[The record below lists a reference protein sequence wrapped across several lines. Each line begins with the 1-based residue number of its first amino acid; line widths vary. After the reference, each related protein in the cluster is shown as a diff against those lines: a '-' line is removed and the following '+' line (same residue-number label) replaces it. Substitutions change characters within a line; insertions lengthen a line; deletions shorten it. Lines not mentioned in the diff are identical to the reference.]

1 MIAAFGGGKASPA
14 PTPSATPTAGDAAA
28 SGSFHLLGKLT
39 HFLDPNH
46 FWGAVGL
53 GIAFLIFGLML
64 SWILRRFMRTL
75 IDHDPNE
82 RIDRMT
88 INFLQHLATFVMWIV
103 LVLIFSHVVPSLNK
117 LTTSLL
123 AGVSIVSVVIGFA
136 AQSTLGNLVSGISL
150 VIYKPFRRGDRLQI
164 NTPTGLET
172 GIVEDLSLGYT
183 VLRTFDNRRIVLSN
197 GTIANQIMINLSS
210 VDLRVMVSPTLSI
223 GYDADID
230 KARAIALELAEAHD
244 QVVEVVGC
252 PVVNLGASSVD
263 LSLRAWCADA
273 ATAKAVEFD
282 LLETIKKRFD
292 AEGIEI
298 PYAYQNLILSGK
310 VGLDARGDEE
320 TSAPPDAAAPKP

>member
-1 MIAAFGGGKASPA
+1 MIALDASASPSPA
-14 PTPSATPTAGDAAA
+14 PSVSPSPSSETSWHWLAE
-28 SGSFHLLGKLT
+28 LT
-39 HFLDPNH
+39 HYLDPSH

-53 GIAFLIFGLML
+53 GIVFLVFGLVL
-64 SWILRRFMRTL
+64 SGAIRRTLKAL

-88 INFLQHLATFVMWIV
+88 INFIQHLATFVMWIV
-103 LVLIFSHVVPSLNK
+103 LALIFSHVVPSLNK

-150 VIYKPFRRGDRLQI
+150 VIYKPFRRGDRLQLT
-164 NTPTGLET
+164 TPTGLET

-210 VDLRVMVSPTLSI
+210 VDLRVMITPTISI
-223 GYDADID
+223 GYDSDID
-230 KARAIALELAEAHD
+230 KARAIVLDLAQAHD
-244 QVVEVVGC
+244 DIAEVVGC
-252 PVVNLGASSVD
+252 PVVALGGSSVD

-282 LLETIKKRFD
+282 LLEQVKKRFD
-292 AEGIEI
+292 AAGIEI
-298 PYAYQNLILSGK
+298 PYAYQNVVLSGAI
-310 VGLDARGDEE
+310 GSENG
-320 TSAPPDAAAPKP
+320 PPKREGTDQASHP

>member
-1 MIAAFGGGKASPA
+1 MMALEATSSSPSPA
-14 PTPSATPTAGDAAA
+14 A
-28 SGSFHLLGKLT
+28 SSGGASEEASWRWLADLT
-39 HFLDPNH
+39 HYLDPTH

-53 GIAFLIFGLML
+53 GVVFIAIGLVL
-64 SWILRRFMRTL
+64 SWAVKRALKTL

-88 INFLQHLATFVMWIV
+88 ISFVQHLGTFIMWIV
-103 LVLIFSHVVPSLNK
+103 LALIFSHVVPSLNK

-150 VIYKPFRRGDRLQI
+150 VIYKPFRRGDRLQLT
-164 NTPTGLET
+164 TPTGLET
-172 GIVEDLSLGYT
+172 GIVEELSLGYT

-210 VDLRVMVSPTLSI
+210 VDLRVMMTPTISI
-223 GYDADID
+223 GYDSDIA
-230 KARAIALELAEAHD
+230 KARAIILELAHSHD
-244 QVVEVVGC
+244 DVLEVVGC

-273 ATAKAVEFD
+273 SSAKTAEYD
-282 LLETIKKRFD
+282 LLEQVKTRFD
-292 AEGIEI
+292 KAGIEI
-298 PYAYQNLILSGK
+298 PYAYQNIVLSGS
-310 VGLDARGDEE
+310 L
-320 TSAPPDAAAPKP
+320 SAQPGPGTGAAADSLSGVEAKPDV